1 MFPPIPLIFFHH
13 ASPLTRPRYPPH
25 QSRLPSPSP
34 PHACSQS
41 PPLRRP
47 HPLWSVV
54 VLSSHPHLAAL
65 PSCCLPSL
73 EFPSA
78 LVRRHGSTVAHRHS
92 PTPPQAAT
100 PPPLQRWCASCGSL
114 SHASPRAVASQH
126 ARRRC
131 NPSEP
136 PPPSLAV
143 APLFHHA
150 ILVCNHAVHSLVR
163 NRAMCWGIWPFCR
176 IFNNKW

>member
-1 MFPPIPLIFFHH
+1 MFLPIPLIFFHH

-54 VLSSHPHLAAL
+54 VLSSHPRLTAL
-65 PSCCLPSL
+65 PSCCPPSL

-78 LVRRHGSTVAHRHS
+78 LVRRRGSTVAPRHS
-92 PTPPQAAT
+92 PTPPQAEPILLSNAGARAAGASPMHRRVPWPLSTPAAAAT
-100 PPPLQRWCASCGSL
+100 PRNPLLHR
-114 SHASPRAVASQH
+114 
-126 ARRRC
+126 
-131 NPSEP
+131 
-136 PPPSLAV
+136 
-143 APLFHHA
+143 
-150 ILVCNHAVHSLVR
+150 
-163 NRAMCWGIWPFCR
+163 
-176 IFNNKW
+176 